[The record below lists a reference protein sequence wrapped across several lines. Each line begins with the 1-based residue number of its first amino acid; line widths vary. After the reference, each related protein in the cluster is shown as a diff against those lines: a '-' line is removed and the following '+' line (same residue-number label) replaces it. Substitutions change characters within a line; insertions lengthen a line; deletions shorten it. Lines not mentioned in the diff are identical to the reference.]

1 MNEELK
7 YSDNALL
14 NKDIFFDNEINFYVE
29 DEGQE
34 YRYETIFSELFG
46 IEIESIF
53 ALGGKNNLK
62 IKYEELKKQKKL
74 NTSFFIADMDFDFL
88 LKKDIIENPHF
99 IYLEKYE
106 IENYIVDEN
115 AIIRFLKN
123 ELECMESKAKSI
135 LKYDIWIKETYKKLY
150 KLFIMYLIVQKYK
163 IELHNTK
170 GNENSYFSESGS
182 VNKSKIDNYYNILKQ
197 KLLEKDKDIEIEI
210 QEIDNIV
217 KFEYGSDM
225 SKLIKGKYLIIGIRK
240 YLSYIISSKTKTR
253 RKVNEKF
260 LIDYLFDFFDK
271 SSLLFIKNKVDYCL
285 KNNL

>member
-1 MNEELK
+1 
-7 YSDNALL
+7 
-14 NKDIFFDNEINFYVE
+14 
-29 DEGQE
+29 
-34 YRYETIFSELFG
+34 
-46 IEIESIF
+46 
-53 ALGGKNNLK
+53 
-62 IKYEELKKQKKL
+62 
-74 NTSFFIADMDFDFL
+74 MDFDFL

-182 VNKSKIDNYYNILKQ
+182 VNKPKIENYYNILKQ